1 MQSTIEETVLVDSRT
16 LRSRFRQ
23 SIFQN
28 WNYEC
33 AYCGEPAKSLDHVQP
48 KMKGGLTIAKNL
60 APACLSC
67 NRKKGHREVFSW
79 WREQPY
85 WSEIGQAKL
94 IDWLTGRN

>member
-1 MQSTIEETVLVDSRT
+1 MQSTIEETVLVHSRT

-23 SIFQN
+23 SIFQE
-28 WNYEC
+28 WGHRC
-33 AYCGEPAKSLDHVQP
+33 AYCGEHAESLDHVQP
-48 KMKGGLTIAKNL
+48 KMKGGLTVAKNL
-60 APACLSC
+60 VPACLPC

-85 WSEIGQAKL
+85 WSEIGQTKL